1 MIRQLIISAFLM
13 LSFYSCK
20 KDDVITAPEPT
31 DPTIHNDLI
40 AGGGVS
46 SFQRI
51 IGGKKLDGLYSAK
64 QTSDGGYIFC
74 GFTENDGASERDIF
88 LIRTNPSG
96 ETDWIKKFS
105 DSYTDQGWS
114 VEITSDNGF
123 ILASTSNIAAS
134 SSTNYNYGGQLI
146 KTDASGNQTWKQTFT
161 FGNYTNFTTV
171 IQTSD
176 GGYIAGGTDYFS
188 NKGIL
193 LKTDAS
199 GTESWRKTYGDIVE
213 INNINK
219 TNDGG
224 LIMCGS
230 VRTTS
235 SSPTDIYIIRTN
247 STGDTIWTK
256 TYGDASDNTAR
267 AIKETASGN
276 FILCGYNTNPGAS
289 GYAKLIDS
297 NGEQIWHTDFLSF
310 NVQALDNITTTSD
323 NQFIAVGR
331 NSFGTGNKALLQK
344 IDNNGNN
351 VWIKWFNP
359 RNYNLF
365 NELEQTTDNGFI
377 IAGYT
382 LGDGYI
388 IKTDGSGN

>member
-1 MIRQLIISAFLM
+1 MKRQLIISAFLI
-13 LSFYSCK
+13 LSCYSCK
-20 KDDVITAPEPT
+20 KDEAIIEPEPNDT
-31 DPTIHNDLI
+31 TIHNDLI
-40 AGGGVS
+40 AGGGVT

-51 IGGKKLDGLYSAK
+51 IGGQKLDGLYSVK
-64 QTSDGGYIFC
+64 QTSDGGYTFC

-88 LIRTNPSG
+88 LIRTNANG
-96 ETDWIKKFS
+96 ETVWIKKFS
-105 DSYTDQGWS
+105 DSYTDQGWF

-123 ILASTSNIAAS
+123 ILATTSNLAPS
-134 SSTNYNYGGQLI
+134 SSTNHNYSGQLI

-161 FGNYTNFTTV
+161 FGNYTNFSTV
-171 IQTSD
+171 IQTND
-176 GGYIAGGTDYFS
+176 GGYIACGTDYYS

-193 LKTDAS
+193 LKTDAF
-199 GTESWRKTYGDIVE
+199 GTESWRKTYGGIVE

-219 TNDGG
+219 TSDGG

-230 VRTTS
+230 VKTTF

-247 STGDTIWTK
+247 TTGDTIWTK

-267 AIKETASGN
+267 AIKETPSGN

-289 GYAKLIDS
+289 GYAKLIDN
-297 NGEQIWHTDFLSF
+297 NGGQIWHTDFLSS
-310 NVQALDNITTTSD
+310 NVQALDNITTTND

-331 NSFGTGNKALLQK
+331 NSFGNGNQALLLK
-344 IDNNGNN
+344 IDNSGNS
-351 VWIKWFNP
+351 VWLKWFNP

-365 NELEQTTDNGFI
+365 NEVQQTNDSGFV

-382 LGDGYI
+382 FGDGYVV
-388 IKTDGSGN
+388 KTDGNGN